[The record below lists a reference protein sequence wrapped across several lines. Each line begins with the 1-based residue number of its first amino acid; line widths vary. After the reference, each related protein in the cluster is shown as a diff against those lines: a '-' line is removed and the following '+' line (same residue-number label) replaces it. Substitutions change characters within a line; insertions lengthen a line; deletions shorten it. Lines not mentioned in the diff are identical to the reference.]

1 MMNSAEL
8 DRTQEM
14 YKKLWPI
21 CKSDG
26 FIIEIDGKRYK
37 KTEVTYD
44 YVVDNASKIG
54 YVEDTNT
61 KDSRIYAS
69 VLVMI
74 TICLMLDRRYTTAE
88 TGIQFVGVHDS
99 ILRLISRTI
108 NWLLYSGYNSAI
120 TDSKAVLNK
129 LRSQS
134 DSLSRGV

>member
-1 MMNSAEL
+1 MVNATEL

-14 YKKLWPI
+14 YKKLLPI
-21 CKSDG
+21 CQSNG
-26 FIIEIDGKRYK
+26 FVIEIDGKRYK

-44 YVVDNASKIG
+44 YVVNNASKIG
-54 YVEDTNT
+54 YVEDENV
-61 KDSRIYAS
+61 KESRIYAS

-88 TGIQFVGVHDS
+88 TGIKFVGVHDS
-99 ILRLISRTI
+99 VLRLISRTI
-108 NWLLYSGYNSAI
+108 NWILYSGYNSAV
-120 TDSKAVLNK
+120 TDSKAILNK